1 MGFEKKFHA
10 YLDLFNIFVI
20 PSVVGIALLSIPIMF
35 IMMNT
40 NEYNSYLAWGS
51 FGLLNVCIP
60 PWFCWVVL
68 KRYNKTNGKTLLDLL
83 KSIMPFTFLLL
94 GIIITQLASIVD
106 AVFIND
112 KVFHR
117 TSKYNIVGK
126 EGSIKNKV
134 YTPRKISP
142 ITYIEAILVIY
153 FSWGIYVGVE
163 NVSLGFIHFHIVLVV
178 SFSLSIINTIR
189 HK

>member
-1 MGFEKKFHA
+1 
-10 YLDLFNIFVI
+10 
-20 PSVVGIALLSIPIMF
+20 
-35 IMMNT
+35 
-40 NEYNSYLAWGS
+40 
-51 FGLLNVCIP
+51 
-60 PWFCWVVL
+60 
-68 KRYNKTNGKTLLDLL
+68 
-83 KSIMPFTFLLL
+83 MPFTFLLL

-153 FSWGIYVGVE
+153 FSWAYM
-163 NVSLGFIHFHIVLVV
+163 
-178 SFSLSIINTIR
+178 
-189 HK
+189 